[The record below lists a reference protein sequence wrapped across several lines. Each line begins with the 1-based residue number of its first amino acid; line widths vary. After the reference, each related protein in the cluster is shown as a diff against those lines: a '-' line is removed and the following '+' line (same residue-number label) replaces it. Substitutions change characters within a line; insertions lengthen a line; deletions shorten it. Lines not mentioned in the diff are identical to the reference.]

1 MGPTVKAVAC
11 PRRVRLG
18 DSVIGYYVHH
28 QGRGHLQR
36 ARAIGRHLAEPPTMF
51 SSIAR
56 PDQVDR
62 WIALPMDN
70 QSSPEDPTA
79 SGTLHWVPR
88 HDRGLRRRMAII
100 AEWIDAAQPDLMVVD
115 VSVEVAVLCRLMGV
129 PTDRDGD
136 AGGPFRPRPSIRLR
150 LGARDSRA
158 VAGRVLHISVV
169 GSMVR
174 QDFSRRRD
182 LAVSPAGGRN
192 R

>member
-1 MGPTVKAVAC
+1 M
-11 PRRVRLG
+11 RLG

-88 HDRGLRRRMAII
+88 HDRGLPGAVGGV
-100 AEWIDAAQPDLMVVD
+100 VVD
-115 VSVEVAVLCRLMGV
+115 SYPPNGNRL
-129 PTDRDGD
+129 
-136 AGGPFRPRPSIRLR
+136 
-150 LGARDSRA
+150 
-158 VAGRVLHISVV
+158 
-169 GSMVR
+169 
-174 QDFSRRRD
+174 SRR
-182 LAVSPAGGRN
+182 PA
-192 R
+192 